1 LDGIVNL
8 DEEKKRILAVVRKSD
23 FAPKDLASLL
33 KDIIENGEKTWN
45 RDILTRWN
53 TARFRG
59 TKYNEGENFYRLVAH
74 PDSISR
80 SNDFRTSA
88 GSDLA
93 TLIESKK
100 DPYDVIGP
108 IMKYRIIQ
116 YMGKTE
122 SERNKDY
129 KPEEIFELINEADRH
144 YGQEVDGF
152 TGTVIKSG
160 KQLKENLLKAIGK
173 GRGEALSL
181 DFNKPDEL
189 QVIIK

>member
-1 LDGIVNL
+1 
-8 DEEKKRILAVVRKSD
+8 
-23 FAPKDLASLL
+23 
-33 KDIIENGEKTWN
+33 
-45 RDILTRWN
+45 
-53 TARFRG
+53 
-59 TKYNEGENFYRLVAH
+59 
-74 PDSISR
+74 
-80 SNDFRTSA
+80 
-88 GSDLA
+88 
-93 TLIESKK
+93 
-100 DPYDVIGP
+100 
-108 IMKYRIIQ
+108 
-116 YMGKTE
+116 MGKTE